1 MLNQLLGMLYYV
13 KRIVVEVKLYVI
25 KKKSWRK
32 IKVNGRPRVG
42 KKGESGMLMYM
53 CRNFKKL
60 M

>member
-1 MLNQLLGMLYYV
+1 MLYYV
-13 KRIVVEVKLYVI
+13 KRIVVEVKIYVI

>member
-1 MLNQLLGMLYYV
+1 MLYYV
-13 KRIVVEVKLYVI
+13 KRIVVEVKIYVI

-42 KKGESGMLMYM
+42 KKRESGMLMYM
-53 CRNFKKL
+53 YRNFKKL